1 MQILAANFEEYLD
14 KLPEDR
20 KEPITKLRQTLID
33 NLPEGFEE
41 TQGAYGLGYCVPFSL
56 YPAGYHCDP
65 SKPLY
70 FINVMSQKN
79 YIALHHMG
87 LYGSKELL
95 DWFVSE
101 YPNYSKQK
109 LDMGKGCVRF
119 KKMDQISYQLSGE
132 LARKITP
139 QKWVEVYGNLLQR
152 K

>member
-79 YIALHHMG
+79 DIALHHMG

-119 KKMDQISYQLSGE
+119 KKMDQIPYQLIGE